1 MKMANFEN
9 LKKLD
14 VTKDKTATYT
24 IGQVIV
30 NDQSPILTVAPATEA
45 NKGYFNA
52 LLKRASKSAR
62 QVAAGK
68 VSAVLIAENR
78 DEDRA
83 LYPSYIVKNWS
94 NVFDSSGDEVPFSK
108 EACEEFLEALPD
120 WLFDD
125 LRNFCGKPDNFVD
138 ATALNGLENVAK
150 N

>member
-1 MKMANFEN
+1 MANFDH

-14 VTKDKTATYT
+14 VTKDKTASYT
-24 IGQVIV
+24 LNQIVV
-30 NDQSPILTVAPATEA
+30 NDLSPVLTVAPATEA

-68 VSAVLIAENR
+68 VSAALIEENR
-78 DEDRA
+78 EEDRV
-83 LYPSYIVKNWS
+83 LYPMHIVKGWE
-94 NVFDSSGDEVPFSK
+94 NVFDSTGAEVAFSK
-108 EACEEFLEALPD
+108 EACAEFLEALPN

-125 LRNFCGKPDNFVD
+125 LRNFCGKPDNFVEVASLDLLED
-138 ATALNGLENVAK
+138 AAK

>member
-1 MKMANFEN
+1 MANFDH

-24 IGQVIV
+24 FGQIVV
-30 NDQSPILTVAPATEA
+30 NDVSPILTVAPATEA

-68 VSAVLIAENR
+68 VSAALISENR
-78 DEDRA
+78 EEDRT
-83 LYPSYIVKNWS
+83 LYPLYIVQGWE
-94 NVFDSSGDEVPFSK
+94 NVFDADGNTVEFSK
-108 EACEEFLEALPD
+108 EACAEFLSALPD

-125 LRNFCGKPDNFVD
+125 LRNFCGKPDSFVD
-138 ATALNGLENVAK
+138 VSSLVDLEEVAK